1 MSINYMKK
9 IFKIIGIIV
18 FLFIMSG
25 ISSIIIEHYIFS
37 KISSYPIFSRSNFL
51 KKFTE
56 NTTIINRTEQVI
68 VKEDSSVNKVASQ
81 TSASVASIISYS
93 ERKSPIAPK
102 KNPSRPV
109 PLTEKSGTG
118 IIATSD
124 GLIVTYRG
132 AILESNAKY
141 VIFFPNGS
149 ATEAQLVGLDDFS
162 DLAYLKI
169 ESTNLTAISFSNSQD
184 SFAGKKVIAIG
195 NSLGEYQNRY
205 AIGILNQIDK
215 TFNISGTTLSSSEK
229 LEGVF
234 ETDFTNKKEYIG
246 SPVIDYNG
254 ELVGIIGSLMIDSQ
268 EKYFTIP
275 SNTIKK
281 SLELLNSGGLQSR
294 PKLGIYY
301 IPITKTYSIIHNLPK
316 DKGALVYSSSGKQG
330 LAVISGSPAE
340 KSGIMINDIILS
352 INDQEIN
359 LDNPLSNIL
368 SQHRKGDQ
376 IKLRIFRN
384 QQETTLEDNL

>member
-1 MSINYMKK
+1 MKK
-9 IFKIIGIIV
+9 TLKIIGIIV

-25 ISSIIIEHYIFS
+25 ISSIIIEHYVFS
-37 KISSYPIFSRSNFL
+37 KISSYPIFSRSQFM
-51 KKFTE
+51 KKLSE
-56 NTTIINRTEQVI
+56 NTTIINRTEEII

-81 TSASVASIISYS
+81 SSASVVNIISYS
-93 ERKSPIAPK
+93 EQKSPGFQK
-102 KNPSRPV
+102 KTSSLLI
-109 PLTEKSGTG
+109 PLMEKSGTG

-132 AILESNAKY
+132 AILENAAKY
-141 VIFFPNGS
+141 VISLSNGS
-149 ATEAQLVGLDDFS
+149 VVDAQLVGLDDFS
-162 DLAYLKI
+162 NLAYLKI
-169 ESTNLTAISFSNSQD
+169 ESTNLTTISFSNSQD
-184 SFAGKKVIAIG
+184 TFAGKKVIAIG

-205 AIGILNQIDK
+205 TAGVLNQIDR

-229 LEGVF
+229 LEGIF
-234 ETDFTNKKEYIG
+234 ESDFINEQKYIG

-254 ELVGIIGSLMIDSQ
+254 ELVGIIGSLTIDSQ
-268 EKYFTIP
+268 EKFFTIS

-281 SLELLNSGGLQSR
+281 SLDLLNSNGFQSR

-301 IPITKTYSIIHNLPK
+301 IPITKTYAIIHNLPK
-316 DKGALVYSSSGKQG
+316 DKGALVYSSSEKQG

-368 SQHRKGDQ
+368 SQYRKGDQ

-384 QQETTLEDNL
+384 QQETTLEVNL